1 MPRRPPSPLRP
12 TPLRPG
18 EVEEALVRLLPSEKI
33 VEFARE
39 TGFVKRERK
48 IRPIP
53 FLWVLVLDF
62 GVELHRHLQEL
73 KERYVLRTRLKL
85 SYPGFYL
92 RFTPELSKFLK
103 RCLEYALGELAHE
116 PGRDLDPKLA
126 AFEDIV
132 IKDSS
137 VVRLHASLATKW
149 PATRS
154 RKVAA
159 GVKIDTLVSVRAN
172 GPKSLALVGERTADV
187 KLLKVGA
194 WVKNRI
200 LLFDLGYYSH
210 RLFAKIGEWGGSFV
224 SRLKE
229 SADPVFVRSLKVH
242 RGRAIDLE
250 GKRLSEVLPRL
261 QREVLDAEVEL
272 SFKRR
277 VYDGRRSSDTF
288 RCRLVAVWNGEAQ
301 RYHLYLT
308 NIGAEVLS
316 AEEVASL
323 YSMRWEVELCFR
335 ELKSSYALDKFRT
348 ESAEVVEALIW
359 SALLTLTAAR
369 RLHTLIRRRAP
380 TELRGR
386 YTQLRFATHFRR
398 GARDVLA
405 CLLAYLGFGKATED
419 QQWAMNLLLV
429 EESLDPHVHRRRF
442 REAWSV

>member
-1 MPRRPPSPLRP
+1 M
-12 TPLRPG
+12 
-18 EVEEALVRLLPSEKI
+18 
-33 VEFARE
+33 
-39 TGFVKRERK
+39 
-48 IRPIP
+48 
-53 FLWVLVLDF
+53 
-62 GVELHRHLQEL
+62 
-73 KERYVLRTRLKL
+73 
-85 SYPGFYL
+85 
-92 RFTPELSKFLK
+92 
-103 RCLEYALGELAHE
+103 
-116 PGRDLDPKLA
+116 
-126 AFEDIV
+126 
-132 IKDSS
+132 
-137 VVRLHASLATKW
+137 VRLHASLATKW

-159 GVKIDTLVSVRAN
+159 GVKVDTLVSVRAN

-210 RLFAKIGEWGGSFV
+210 RLFAKIAEWGGFFT

-229 SADPVFVRSLKVH
+229 SADPLFVRSLKIH
-242 RGRAIDLE
+242 RGQAIDLE

-288 RCRLVAVWNGEAQ
+288 RCRLVAVWNEEAR

-308 NIGAEVLS
+308 NIGPEVLS

-348 ESAEVVEALIW
+348 ESPDVVEALIW
-359 SALLTLTAAR
+359 SALLTLVAAR
-369 RLHTLIRRRAP
+369 RVHTLIRQRAP
-380 TELRGR
+380 PELRAR
-386 YTQLRFATHFRR
+386 YTQLRFAIHFRR

-405 CLLAYLGFGKATED
+405 CVLSYLGLEKASPSNR
-419 QQWAMNLLLV
+419 WGMNLYLV
-429 EESLDPHVHRRRF
+429 EEALDPHVHRRRF
-442 REAWSV
+442 REVWSA